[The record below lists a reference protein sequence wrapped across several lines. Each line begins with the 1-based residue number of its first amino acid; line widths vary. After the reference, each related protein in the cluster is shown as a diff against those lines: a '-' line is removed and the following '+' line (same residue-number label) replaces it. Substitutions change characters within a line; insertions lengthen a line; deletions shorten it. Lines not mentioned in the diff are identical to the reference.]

1 MCVFVKTFLVL
12 CVYVFLYLYNEMY
25 VYMSECVYVFMYLYV
40 CNPMRGRE
48 IERGGDKFLEG
59 NLIALKNV
67 VICLHD
73 PIILY
78 LAHGF

>member
-1 MCVFVKTFLVL
+1 
-12 CVYVFLYLYNEMY
+12 MY
-25 VYMSECVYVFMYLYV
+25 VYMSEFVYVFMYLYFF
-40 CNPMRGRE
+40 NPMRERDRE
-48 IERGGDKFLEG
+48 KKRERGGDKFLEG

>member
-1 MCVFVKTFLVL
+1 MCL
-12 CVYVFLYLYNEMY
+12 CIYVFICLQSDER
-25 VYMSECVYVFMYLYV
+25 ERDRE
-40 CNPMRGRE
+40 RGRE

-59 NLIALKNV
+59 SLIALNNV

>member
-1 MCVFVKTFLVL
+1 
-12 CVYVFLYLYNEMY
+12 
-25 VYMSECVYVFMYLYV
+25 
-40 CNPMRGRE
+40 MRERE
-48 IERGGDKFLEG
+48 IERERERGGGDKFPEG

-67 VICLHD
+67 VIFLHD

>member
-1 MCVFVKTFLVL
+1 MCL
-12 CVYVFLYLYNEMY
+12 CIL
-25 VYMSECVYVFMYLYV
+25 CIYV
-40 CNPMRGRE
+40 CNPMRERGRE
-48 IERGGDKFLEG
+48 RERDRERGGDKFLEG

>member
-1 MCVFVKTFLVL
+1 
-12 CVYVFLYLYNEMY
+12 MY
-25 VYMSECVYVFMYLYV
+25 VYMFECVYVFMYLYV
-40 CNPMRGRE
+40 CNPMREREIEREGERGRE
-48 IERGGDKFLEG
+48 IERGGDKFMEG
-59 NLIALKNV
+59 NLIALKNA

>member
-1 MCVFVKTFLVL
+1 
-12 CVYVFLYLYNEMY
+12 MY

-40 CNPMRGRE
+40 CNPMRERERDRERGRE

-59 NLIALKNV
+59 SLIALNNV